1 LLSLFSLQPSEA
13 FVKTTNM
20 RLADYDARMN
30 HRTRALELERRIASL
45 PLANTPSV
53 RRVRREFSR
62 ILSPE
67 TPRVVLDFARLLLSR
82 QDPILRFVAYELV
95 SQHKPTFATISSE
108 QVVELGGGLDS
119 WSSVDC
125 FALYLSGPI
134 WAAGRISDQT
144 IVGWASLRSTEEDRW
159 WRRAALVSTVPLS
172 RQGLTENIPKTLR
185 VCELLMPDRDDMI
198 VKALSW
204 ALRELARKHKN
215 VARSFLVEN
224 RRNLSP
230 RVLREVEC
238 KLTSGLKSPRKTRSQ
253 QG

>member
-1 LLSLFSLQPSEA
+1 
-13 FVKTTNM
+13 
-20 RLADYDARMN
+20 MN
-30 HRTRALELERRIASL
+30 HRTRASELERRIASL

-62 ILSPE
+62 VLSPE
-67 TPRVVLDFARLLLSR
+67 TPQVVLDFARLLLSR

-95 SQHKPTFATISSE
+95 SQHKPTFATISSK
-108 QVVELGGGLDS
+108 QIVELGAGLDS

-172 RQGLTENIPKTLR
+172 RQGLTTNIPKTLR

-204 ALRELARKHKN
+204 ALRELARKHKDA
-215 VARSFLVEN
+215 ARSFLVDN
-224 RRNLSP
+224 RRTLAA

-238 KLTSGLKSPRKTRSQ
+238 KLTSGLKSPRKAGSYKLKE
-253 QG
+253 

>member
-1 LLSLFSLQPSEA
+1 
-13 FVKTTNM
+13 M
-20 RLADYDARMN
+20 
-30 HRTRALELERRIASL
+30 
-45 PLANTPSV
+45 
-53 RRVRREFSR
+53 
-62 ILSPE
+62 
-67 TPRVVLDFARLLLSR
+67 
-82 QDPILRFVAYELV
+82 
-95 SQHKPTFATISSE
+95 
-108 QVVELGGGLDS
+108 
-119 WSSVDC
+119 
-125 FALYLSGPI
+125 
-134 WAAGRISDQT
+134 
-144 IVGWASLRSTEEDRW
+144 GWASLRSTEEDRW

>member
-1 LLSLFSLQPSEA
+1 
-13 FVKTTNM
+13 
-20 RLADYDARMN
+20 MN
-30 HRTRALELERRIASL
+30 HRTRASELERRIASL

-62 ILSPE
+62 VLSPE
-67 TPRVVLDFARLLLSR
+67 TPQVVLDFARLLLSR

-95 SQHKPTFATISSE
+95 SQHKPTFATISSK
-108 QVVELGGGLDS
+108 QIVELGAGLDS

-172 RQGLTENIPKTLR
+172 RQGLTTNIPKTLR

-204 ALRELARKHKN
+204 ALRELARKHKDA
-215 VARSFLVEN
+215 ARSFLVEN
-224 RRNLSP
+224 RRTLAA

-238 KLTSGLKSPRKTRSQ
+238 KLTSGLKSPRKAGSYKLKE
-253 QG
+253 

>member
-1 LLSLFSLQPSEA
+1 
-13 FVKTTNM
+13 
-20 RLADYDARMN
+20 MN
-30 HRTRALELERRIASL
+30 HRTRASELERRIASL

-62 ILSPE
+62 VLSPE
-67 TPRVVLDFARLLLSR
+67 TPQVVLDFARLLLSR

-95 SQHKPTFATISSE
+95 SQHKPTFATISSK
-108 QVVELGGGLDS
+108 QIVELGAGLDS

-172 RQGLTENIPKTLR
+172 RQGLTANIPKTLR

-204 ALRELARKHKN
+204 ALRELARKHKDA
-215 VARSFLVEN
+215 ARSFLVEN
-224 RRNLSP
+224 RRTLAA

-238 KLTSGLKSPRKTRSQ
+238 KLTSGLKSPRKAGSYKLKE
-253 QG
+253 